1 MTSPSPFTVL
11 DPRFEACVVA
21 GATVEKVWTG
31 GVWTEGPA
39 WLPARGELI
48 WSDIPNNRMLRWH
61 YGTHEVAVFRQPSHG
76 ANGNTTDREGRLVT
90 CEQYTR
96 RITRTEPNGRAIVL
110 ADRFGGRRFNAPNDI
125 VVKSDGSIWF
135 TDPDYGRAAEYEGER
150 ELAGCHV
157 YRLDP
162 STAEVRQMT
171 TDFVMPNGLA
181 FSHDETLLYIVDSG
195 STHVADG
202 PNHIRRFRV
211 GRDDALSGGEVFA
224 TDPQKFL
231 DGFRLDLAGRLW
243 CGAGDGVECYDYD
256 GTKIGKIAVPERV
269 GNLTF
274 GGPGNDELIMC
285 ATTSVYMVRVGGLGL
300 GVVVGS

>member
-1 MTSPSPFTVL
+1 MRSPSPFTVL

-21 GATVEKVWTG
+21 GATVEKIWTG

-39 WLPARGELI
+39 WLPRSGDLL
-48 WSDIPNNRMLRWH
+48 WSDIPNNRILRWH
-61 YGTHEVAVFRQPSHG
+61 HGAQEVEVFRQPSQG
-76 ANGNTTDREGRLVT
+76 ANGNTVDREGRLVT
-90 CEQYTR
+90 CEQYAR
-96 RITRTEPNGRAIVL
+96 RITRTDHDGGVTVL
-110 ADRFGGRRFNAPNDI
+110 ADRFGGRRFNAPNDV

-162 STAEVRQMT
+162 STGEVRQMT

-181 FSHDETLLYIVDSG
+181 FSPDESLLYIIDTG

-211 GRDDALSGGEVFA
+211 GLGDVLGGGEVFA
-224 TDPQKFL
+224 TDPRKFL

-243 CGAGDGVECYDYD
+243 CGAGDGVDCYDPD
-256 GTKIGKIAVPERV
+256 GTKIGKVAVSERV

-274 GGPGNDELIMC
+274 GGPRHDELLMC
-285 ATTSVYMVRVGGLGL
+285 ATASVYRIAT
-300 GVVVGS
+300 GSAGISL